1 MKEGDVVLTPLPQ
14 ADGQVKNR
22 PSIILR
28 EMPAFG
34 DFLVCG
40 VSTQLQH
47 EVAGFDDPIRP
58 GDADF
63 PTSGLKA
70 PSLIRLGF
78 LAVLP
83 ASSLLGAIGEIDDT
97 RHERLLERLCSHLRP
112 TPVPPRRAP
121 ASSSDA

>member
-1 MKEGDVVLTPLPQ
+1 MTEGDVVLTPLPQ
-14 ADGQVKNR
+14 ADGQIKNR
-22 PSIILR
+22 PAIILR
-28 EMPAFG
+28 EMPPCG

-40 VSTQLQH
+40 VSTQLHQ

-63 PTSGLKA
+63 AASGLKA

-83 ASSLLGAIGEIDDT
+83 ASSLLGAIGSIEKV
-97 RHERLLERLCSHLRP
+97 RHVRLLKRLSNHLHP
-112 TPVPPRRAP
+112 TAVGPEGPLTA
-121 ASSSDA
+121 D